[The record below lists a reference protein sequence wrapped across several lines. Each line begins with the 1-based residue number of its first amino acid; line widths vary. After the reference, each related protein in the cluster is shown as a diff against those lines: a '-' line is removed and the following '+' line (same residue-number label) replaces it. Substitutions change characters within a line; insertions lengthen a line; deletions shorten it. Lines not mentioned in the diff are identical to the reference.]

1 MHATDL
7 IETNIAPS
15 CQSIHKARF
24 SALSAGVAA
33 ALAGKCVSVTALGR
47 RSPRA
52 VSEKASIKQMD
63 RLVGNDQL
71 VVETPTVYRAMARWI
86 VAEQREV
93 LIVVDWSPV
102 SVDGKFHVL
111 RASVPAGGRGKTL
124 YQEVHPQAKYAN
136 REVQMNFLRQLAKV
150 LPEGVHA
157 VVVTDAGFK
166 NPWFRAV
173 EALGW
178 DWVGRI
184 RGTVQLSRQNQA
196 TWVSAK
202 LLGHLLESD
211 EVTYMGRFVLSR
223 NAPLPCSVHGLRK
236 PPKGRVDRNRK
247 GLRAQSSSSRKCAD
261 GQREPW
267 LLATSLAGGA
277 AITEQ
282 VIGLYTKRMQIEESF
297 RDTKN
302 EYFGLGLSRAR
313 SRTAERFTVLL
324 LINALALFVAWL
336 QGKVAELRQLHRSY
350 QANTVANRRVL
361 SFVFLGLRVLSREP
375 LNITP
380 EELRRARDDLAVEIA
395 VPALG

>member
-7 IETNIAPS
+7 IETNIGPA
-15 CQSIHKARF
+15 CQSMHTARF
-24 SALSAGVAA
+24 GALSAGVTA

-63 RLVGNDQL
+63 RLVGNNRL
-71 VVETPTVYRAMARWI
+71 VAEAPTVYRAMTRWI
-86 VAEQREV
+86 VDEQRDV

-136 REVQMNFLRQLAKV
+136 REVQKNFLQRLSTV

-157 VVVTDAGFK
+157 VVVSDAGFK

-178 DWVGRI
+178 DWVGRV
-184 RGTVQLSRQNQA
+184 RGTVQLSRQNQS

-202 LLGHLLESD
+202 LLGNVLESD
-211 EVTYMGRFVLSR
+211 EMTYMGRFVLSR
-223 NAPLPCSVHGLRK
+223 NAPLSCSVHGLRK
-236 PPKGRVDRNRK
+236 PPKGRVDRNRN

-267 LLATSLAGGA
+267 LLATSLAGGE

-282 VIGLYTKRMQIEESF
+282 VIGIYTKRMQIEESF
-297 RDTKN
+297 RDTKS

-336 QGKVAELRQLHRSY
+336 HGKVAELRHLHRRY
-350 QANTVANRRVL
+350 QANTVTHRRVL

-375 LNITP
+375 LDISP
-380 EELRRARDDLAVEIA
+380 GELRRAREDLANEFA
-395 VPALG
+395 VPAFG